1 MYRRIF
7 RNSRPLGLALVSSML
22 LGVAAVLAVAVAAAP
37 SADLQ
42 ALKAATARYHSF
54 QQAEKDGYTVVGE
67 PCVTAPPGAMGIHA
81 INPTLLADPAID
93 PLRPEMLLY
102 VPEANGNLELAG
114 VEYLRLDSDGDLA
127 TDDDRPSLFG
137 QPFDGPMEGHT
148 PTMPAHYDLHV
159 WLWKD
164 NPSGLFAMFNP
175 SLACPS

>member
-1 MYRRIF
+1 MLRRI
-7 RNSRPLGLALVSSML
+7 RKSRPLALALISSVL
-22 LGVAAVLAVAVAAAP
+22 LGVTAVLAVAVAAAP
-37 SADLQ
+37 SDDLQ

-54 QQAEKDGYTVVGE
+54 DQAEKDGYTVVGE
-67 PCVTAPPGAMGIHA
+67 PCVAAPPGAMGIHA
-81 INPTLLADPAID
+81 INPALLADPAID

-102 VPEANGNLELAG
+102 LPRGNGKLELVG
-114 VEYLRLDSDGDLA
+114 VEYLRFDADGDLA

-175 SLACPS
+175 SLTCPS